1 MVGLGTTDCRWDW
14 RIASVFCVQL
24 FGDCYAWLCRVGS
37 EVVLEKRLWE
47 IKLSTD
53 DDGKGVPRTIT
64 SIFQAQ
70 ACKGIHRLAD
80 WTPYLKPIG
89 YVAATGA
96 VQVRWLAVHR

>member
-53 DDGKGVPRTIT
+53 DDCFLGGMCDAKTNAKT
-64 SIFQAQ
+64 ET
-70 ACKGIHRLAD
+70 
-80 WTPYLKPIG
+80 W
-89 YVAATGA
+89 
-96 VQVRWLAVHR
+96 